1 VIFAVIL
8 IVITSLPYLWAAHQA
23 GPDWVFSGL
32 IYGVEDGHSYIAKML
47 RGAQG
52 DWLFRSPYSTSEQG
66 GALLYLPYL
75 LLGKLLGP
83 GATNGQLLVAFHV
96 FRLLATAVL
105 CWALYDFFSL
115 FLKAEAN
122 RRWGL
127 LLATLSGGLGWLPL
141 IGGQSTWLGS
151 FPLEFIS
158 PETFGFLAVFG
169 LPHLVLARALLLWGL
184 LAYLRPGAS
193 PWWRTALLWLA
204 LALTHMLSAGLGLLL
219 IGLHWLLQRFG
230 LRNTDAQAQAAATRH
245 AGAALLG
252 ASLPL
257 TMAAYQLLTD
267 PYLRGWAAQ
276 NLITSPSV
284 WHYLLAF
291 SIPLVLSFWGW
302 RHLWDVNARRTSFL
316 LLWLVALPILL
327 YLPFGLQRRFA
338 EGVWIA
344 LLVLAL
350 AAFEAR
356 GGLSAAWRRV
366 MLLLLPSTLVLLLS
380 AFGVAATPGPPLF
393 LPRDEVAVFEALR
406 EEIQDGDVLLSA
418 YETGNVLPAWAPV
431 RVVIGHGSE
440 TVDLQQVRSQVAAY
454 YRGADDGALL
464 ADQQVDY
471 VFWGPVER
479 SLGDRDLSQDP
490 ALSLV
495 VSQGEFAIYR
505 VNPP

>member
-1 VIFAVIL
+1 VIFAIIL
-8 IVITSLPYLWAAHQA
+8 IVITSLPYLWAAQQA
-23 GPDWVFSGL
+23 DPDWVFSGL

-75 LLGKLLGP
+75 LLGKLFGP
-83 GATNGQLLVAFHV
+83 GATYGQLVIAFHV
-96 FRLLATAVL
+96 FRLLAILVL

-115 FLKAEAN
+115 FLKEEAS

-127 LLATLSGGLGWLPL
+127 LLATLGGGLGWLLL

-151 FPLEFIS
+151 FPLEFFS

-184 LAYLRPGAS
+184 LAYLRPLAS

-204 LALTHMLSAGLGLLL
+204 LALTHVLSAGLGLLL

-230 LRNTDAQAQAAATRH
+230 LRDIDVEEQVATRQ

-252 ASLPL
+252 AGLPL
-257 TMAAYQLLTD
+257 AVGAYQLLTD
-267 PYLRGWAAQ
+267 SYLRGWAAQ
-276 NLITSPSV
+276 NLITSPSF

-291 SIPLVLSFWGW
+291 SIPLALSAWGW
-302 RHLWDVNARRTSFL
+302 RYLWTANARRASFL
-316 LLWLVALPILL
+316 LLWLLLLPILL

-338 EGVWIA
+338 EGFWIA

-366 MLLLLPSTLVLLLS
+366 TLLLLPSTLVLLIS
-380 AFGVAATPGPPLF
+380 AFRVTATPRPPLF
-393 LPRDEVAVFEALR
+393 LPRDEVAAFEALR
-406 EEIQDGDVLLSA
+406 EEIQEGDVLLSA

-440 TVDLQQVRSQVAAY
+440 TVDLQEVRSRVEAY

-464 ADQQVDY
+464 ADQGVDY
-471 VFWGPVER
+471 VFWGPAER
-479 SLGDRDLSQDP
+479 SLGGRDLSQDP

-495 VSQGEFAIYR
+495 VSEGQFAIYR
-505 VNPP
+505 VNQP